1 MAKEKLD
8 IGEVEP
14 ETGFVAAPPKPIR
27 VGRQKR
33 KAKEE
38 KRDSLDSRLQAK
50 ATMLADRLFERREGL
65 RKSLGNPIKSEKLSK
80 DERKAQYKEMIASQ
94 EMLFNSLAGAAIVG
108 SDGRLRISN
117 KMVDAFR
124 ELSD

>member
-1 MAKEKLD
+1 MPKEKLD

-14 ETGFVAAPPKPIR
+14 EAGFVAAPPKAIR

-50 ATMLADRLFERREGL
+50 ATMLADRLFERRKGL
-65 RKSLGNPIKSEKLSK
+65 RKSLGSPIKSEKLSK

-117 KMVDAFR
+117 KMIDAFK
-124 ELSD
+124 ELSG